1 LAITG
6 KPYDTLEEVIGLRG
20 EGGGSLKEF
29 GVTYRQLDLLKDG
42 SIDYESIESAINE
55 RTAMVLIQRSRGYE
69 WRPALSID
77 EIEKAI
83 NIVKSI
89 KKRYSGSCGQLLR

>member
-1 LAITG
+1 
-6 KPYDTLEEVIGLRG
+6 
-20 EGGGSLKEF
+20 
-29 GVTYRQLDLLKDG
+29 LLKDG

-83 NIVKSI
+83 NIVKV
-89 KKRYSGSCGQLLR
+89 